1 MRLGTGR
8 GGRRKRATVAA
19 AVGVAVTV
27 LAAVPPG
34 MANAAGDTTS
44 TTHGPAATILTVPA
58 NQTKILQ
65 IDPAP
70 TTPTTAAANP
80 TTAATATP
88 TTPTP
93 AAPAAVSVPSPA
105 ATAVTV
111 SADSPG
117 LEALVATSAADRR
130 RLHDDTDRADAD
142 LASLRSSFDA
152 AQRELSAREGAEQE
166 ARLHVDQATA
176 DVNTAERRLADAAA
190 AAADAAAVV
199 GGATRTPVA
208 SPPSRGHTPRDAAAQ
223 AREAVVSATQARDAA
238 RAVLIDRTHDL
249 DAASDATAAAGA
261 DLTARAD
268 DLQRG
273 LDAADQAHQELAAA
287 DAPVT
292 AGPSAAGPGSV
303 TLRPAPTALARA
315 TIPTDYLVL
324 YGRAAATC
332 PGLPWLVLAAIGSV
346 ESAHGQSDAP
356 GVHQGTNVAG
366 AMGPMQF
373 LAGTWAAYRVDG
385 DGDGTA
391 DVYDPADAIFGAAN
405 YLCAT
410 GGGDLSTLRCALWD
424 YNHAD
429 WYVEEVLQ
437 LAARY

>member
-8 GGRRKRATVAA
+8 GWRPRRATAVA
-19 AVGVAVTV
+19 AVGVVATV
-27 LAAVPPG
+27 LAAVPAG
-34 MANAAGDTTS
+34 GARAATGDSTS
-44 TTHGPAATILTVPA
+44 TTRVPPATIVTVPA

-65 IDPAP
+65 VDPATTTTAAAP
-70 TTPTTAAANP
+70 TTTPGPALTTPTTAQ
-80 TTAATATP
+80 
-88 TTPTP
+88 
-93 AAPAAVSVPSPA
+93 PAAVSLPSPA
-105 ATAVTV
+105 ASAATV

-117 LEALVATSAADRR
+117 LEALVATSAAGRR
-130 RLHDDTDRADAD
+130 QLQDDADRADAD
-142 LASLRSSFDA
+142 LAGLRSAFDA
-152 AQRELSAREGAEQE
+152 AQHELSTREEAEQE
-166 ARLHVDQATA
+166 ARAQADKATA
-176 DVNTAERRLADAAA
+176 DLDAAESRLADAAS
-190 AAADAAAVV
+190 AADAAAVA

-208 SPPSRGHTPRDAAAQ
+208 SPPSRGHTPRDAVAQ
-223 AREAVVSATQARDAA
+223 AREAVVAATQARDAA
-238 RAVLIDRTHDL
+238 RAALIDRTHALDL
-249 DAASDATAAAGA
+249 ASDATAAAGA

-273 LDAADQAHQELAAA
+273 LDAADQAHQQLAGDGSATVAAA
-287 DAPVT
+287 
-292 AGPSAAGPGSV
+292 GGSV
-303 TLRPAPTALARA
+303 TLRPAPTAVARA
-315 TIPTDYLVL
+315 TIPADYLVL

-332 PGLPWLVLAAIGSV
+332 KGLPWLVLAAIGSV

-373 LAGTWAAYRVDG
+373 LAGTWAAYGVDG
-385 DGDGTA
+385 DGDGTT

-410 GGGDLSTLRCALWD
+410 GGGDLSTLRRALWD